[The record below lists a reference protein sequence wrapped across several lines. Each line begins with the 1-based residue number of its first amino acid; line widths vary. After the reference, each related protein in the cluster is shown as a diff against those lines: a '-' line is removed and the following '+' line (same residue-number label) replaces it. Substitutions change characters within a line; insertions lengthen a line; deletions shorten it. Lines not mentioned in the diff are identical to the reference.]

1 MAVAKLNKEGLLKA
15 SPDSIATYG
24 GGWFRPLDPDPELI
38 EIEAIAHALG
48 NQCRWTG
55 HVLKFYSVA
64 EHAVLCSYIE
74 PTLDCLLHDASEA
87 YLSDLARP
95 IKHADGLGIVYRECE
110 EKLEAA
116 IAVRFGLAPP
126 PMSAAIKAADNAM
139 LFREAEELVPHLGEM
154 MPTPD
159 ENTPRVQCWTP
170 KRAKKEFLYRFK
182 ELSGTTD

>member
-1 MAVAKLNKEGLLKA
+1 MAAKALNKNGLLKG
-15 SPDSIATYG
+15 SPDSIATFG

-38 EIEAIAHALG
+38 EIEAIAHALA

-55 HVLKFYSVA
+55 HVLNFYSVA

-95 IKHADGLGIVYRECE
+95 IKHAPGLGDVYRECE

-116 IAVRFGLAPP
+116 IAERFGLAPP
-126 PMSAAIKAADNAM
+126 PMSAAIKTADNAM
-139 LFREAEELVPHLGEM
+139 LFREAWELVPHLGEM
-154 MPTPD
+154 MPEPD
-159 ENTPRVQCWTP
+159 EGTPHVQCWTP

-182 ELSGTTD
+182 ELSGASD